1 MRIAQLRREHVK
13 DIAALHVRGI
23 NNGFISSLGMRF
35 VCCLYEAVLDS
46 PTSFGFVAVE
56 DGTIGGFSV
65 ATTNLNELY
74 KSVIVRNSWHF
85 IPLLA
90 VRLLSIR
97 RLKNIFETL
106 FYPSRARQFD
116 VPQAELLAI
125 AVAQKQR
132 RKGIGTA
139 LMRRS
144 LAECSARGID
154 KVKILVGAAN
164 ESANAFYLKCGCE
177 LAGQIENHGTPSN
190 IYVANAVQPPAE
202 RPIHEIRVMDT
213 GRTSVPAAASVAEK

>member
-23 NNGFISSLGMRF
+23 ETGFISSLGIRF

-56 DGTIGGFSV
+56 DGTIGGFAA
-65 ATTNLNELY
+65 ATTNLDELFRCL
-74 KSVIVRNSWHF
+74 IVRKSWRL

-90 VRLLSIR
+90 VRLFSISR
-97 RLKNIFETL
+97 VKNVFETL
-106 FYPSRARQFD
+106 FYPSRTNRVD
-116 VPQAELLAI
+116 LPCAELLAI
-125 AVAQKQR
+125 TVSQEQR

-144 LAECSARGID
+144 LAECSVRGID

-202 RPIHEIRVMDT
+202 RPIHEIRVMDIE
-213 GRTSVPAAASVAEK
+213 RMSVPVAASVAEK